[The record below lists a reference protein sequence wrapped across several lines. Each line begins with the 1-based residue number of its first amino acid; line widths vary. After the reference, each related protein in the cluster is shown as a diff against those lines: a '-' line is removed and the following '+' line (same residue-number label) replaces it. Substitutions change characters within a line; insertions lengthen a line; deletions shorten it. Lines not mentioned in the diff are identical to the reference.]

1 MLFGKADKREGNKPR
16 SDFEEGI
23 WNQIIDCGTNRSV
36 MPVRSYAVD
45 KKRYYMWCA
54 NETLFFAPRILTDER
69 ELERI
74 PLIHIKNYFVNP
86 KDHNEICF
94 NYSDEQG
101 KKMILRFRSQALPN
115 LRLLLGRFEH
125 KFDSKTMALG
135 KQERLSDI
143 PKIGDLRDVR
153 SGGEFEEYLT
163 TLFQALG
170 YHAENT
176 KISGDQGVDVL
187 VSKNG
192 KRYGIQAKY
201 YSQPVGNFAVQEI
214 LAGREYFKL
223 SKGIV
228 VTNATYTAS
237 AKDLA
242 EKTQIRLIDGD
253 ELQQIIRLAKTGKG
267 STFIL

>member
-1 MLFGKADKREGNKPR
+1 MIGDGE
-16 SDFEEGI
+16 
-23 WNQIIDCGTNRSV
+23 NRKV
-36 MPVRSYAVD
+36 DPVRSYAVD
-45 KKRYYMWCA
+45 KKLYYMWCS
-54 NETLFFAPRILTDER
+54 NDVLYIAPRILMDES
-69 ELERI
+69 EVEKI
-74 PLIHIKNYFVNP
+74 PLSQINKFFVNP
-86 KDHNEICF
+86 KDHNEIRLT
-94 NYSDEQG
+94 YVDEQD
-101 KKMILRFRSQALPN
+101 KKRVLRFRSQALEN
-115 LRLLLGRFEH
+115 LRLLLPQYEYKFGR
-125 KFDSKTMALG
+125 KTMQLG
-135 KQERLSDI
+135 NQDRMENV

-253 ELQQIIRLAKTGKG
+253 ELQQIIRLAKAGKG
-267 STFIL
+267 STFTL

>member
-1 MLFGKADKREGNKPR
+1 MLTF
-16 SDFEEGI
+16 I
-23 WNQIIDCGTNRSV
+23 
-36 MPVRSYAVD
+36 
-45 KKRYYMWCA
+45 
-54 NETLFFAPRILTDER
+54 R

-101 KKMILRFRSQALPN
+101 KKKIIQFRSQALPN
-115 LRLLLGRFEH
+115 LRLMLPQYEH
-125 KFDSKTMALG
+125 KFDSKTMELG

-153 SGGEFEEYLT
+153 SGGEFEEYLS

-170 YHAENT
+170 YHPENT
-176 KISGDQGVDVL
+176 KISGDQGADVL
-187 VSKNG
+187 VCKNG
-192 KRYGIQAKY
+192 KKYGIQAKY

-253 ELQQIIRLAKTGKG
+253 ELQQIMRLAKAGKG
-267 STFIL
+267 STCTL

>member
-1 MLFGKADKREGNKPR
+1 
-16 SDFEEGI
+16 
-23 WNQIIDCGTNRSV
+23 
-36 MPVRSYAVD
+36 
-45 KKRYYMWCA
+45 
-54 NETLFFAPRILTDER
+54 
-69 ELERI
+69 
-74 PLIHIKNYFVNP
+74 
-86 KDHNEICF
+86 
-94 NYSDEQG
+94 
-101 KKMILRFRSQALPN
+101 MILQFRSQALPN
-115 LRLLLGRFEH
+115 LRLMLPQYEH
-125 KFDSKTMALG
+125 KFDSKTMELG

-192 KRYGIQAKY
+192 KKYGIQAKY

-253 ELQQIIRLAKTGKG
+253 ELQQLIRLAKTGKG
-267 STFIL
+267 STFTL

>member
-1 MLFGKADKREGNKPR
+1 MLP
-16 SDFEEGI
+16 
-23 WNQIIDCGTNRSV
+23 Q
-36 MPVRSYAVD
+36 Y
-45 KKRYYMWCA
+45 
-54 NETLFFAPRILTDER
+54 
-69 ELERI
+69 
-74 PLIHIKNYFVNP
+74 
-86 KDHNEICF
+86 
-94 NYSDEQG
+94 
-101 KKMILRFRSQALPN
+101 
-115 LRLLLGRFEH
+115 EH
-125 KFDSKTMALG
+125 KFDSKTMELG

-187 VSKNG
+187 VCKNG
-192 KRYGIQAKY
+192 KKYGIQAKY

-253 ELQQIIRLAKTGKG
+253 ELQQIIRLAKAGKHWYDPCNSAIELG
-267 STFIL
+267 IVRGKWNVDMEKKNKCLVKNVFLRANHPACKDYEHKL